1 MKNALSRRA
10 HKGDIDHAISD
21 YDQALRLNPSLA
33 SAFYERGNAY
43 ALKGSYD
50 YAIKDYDRC
59 AVASSSFR
67 PCQRLAGPFNLNEG
81 HGLDSLRTF
90 DLSLFASFFSS
101 SSCRPSLPLC
111 S

>member
-21 YDQALRLNPSLA
+21 YDQALRLNPRLA
-33 SAFYERGNAY
+33 SAFYERGNAC

-50 YAIKDYDRC
+50 YAMDYDRC

-67 PCQRLAGPFNLNEG
+67 PCQRPAGLSISTRFMDETRF
-81 HGLDSLRTF
+81 GL
-90 DLSLFASFFSS
+90 
-101 SSCRPSLPLC
+101 
-111 S
+111 